1 MTMEIEKEGR
11 QHTIHFCHDKKKK
24 KNLLKNYMQ
33 DIKKM
38 ADFSFLKLH

>member
-11 QHTIHFCHDKKKK
+11 QHTIHFCHDKKK
-24 KNLLKNYMQ
+24 NLLKNCMQ

>member
-11 QHTIHFCHDKKKK
+11 QHTIHFCHE
-24 KNLLKNYMQ
+24 KNLLKNCMQ

>member
-11 QHTIHFCHDKKKK
+11 RHAIHFCHDKK
-24 KNLLKNYMQ
+24 NLLKNCMQ